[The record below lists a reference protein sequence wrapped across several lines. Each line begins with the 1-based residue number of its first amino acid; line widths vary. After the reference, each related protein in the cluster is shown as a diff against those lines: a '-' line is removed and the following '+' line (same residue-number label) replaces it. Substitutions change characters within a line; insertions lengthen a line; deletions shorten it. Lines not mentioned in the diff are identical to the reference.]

1 MLERRDKYVNVC
13 DTVKLLGGGGG
24 ILQCNG
30 EKLEEAEDLKCVFLI
45 FCVLETK

>member
-13 DTVKLLGGGGG
+13 DTIKLLGG

-30 EKLEEAEDLKCVFLI
+30 EKLEEGEDLKCVFS
-45 FCVLETK
+45 FFVC

>member
-1 MLERRDKYVNVC
+1 MLERREKYVNVC
-13 DTVKLLGGGGG
+13 ETVKLLGG

-30 EKLEEAEDLKCVFLI
+30 KKLEEAEDLKCVFLI

>member
-13 DTVKLLGGGGG
+13 DTVKLIGGGGG
-24 ILQCNG
+24 FFSAMAKSWKKWNTSN
-30 EKLEEAEDLKCVFLI
+30 VFLI

>member
-13 DTVKLLGGGGG
+13 DTVKLLGGG

-30 EKLEEAEDLKCVFLI
+30 EKWEEAKDLKCVFLI